1 MKYVVKIYTSNLK
14 ILWNR
19 SRTNIECIINQITL
33 CALNTIQKEM
43 KLVFPS
49 PFNLTKLILL
59 LFDSP

>member
-1 MKYVVKIYTSNLK
+1 MLDDTGNLK
-14 ILWNR
+14 ILWNPY
-19 SRTNIECIINQITL
+19 RTNIDCISIINQITL

-43 KLVFPS
+43 KLVFSS